1 MVSGSSILVAS
12 KEQVS
17 CDFNGE
23 SVILNL
29 KNDSYYGLN
38 EVGTFVWDMIKEP
51 KTVSQIKDGI
61 LAKYEVDPNECERD
75 LLELV
80 NDLLANELV
89 QVSEEAN
96 NQVSRPFFAGER
108 SSDQSTYPALCGSSR
123 TVDLAVPRYE

>member
-12 KEQVS
+12 KEQLS

-51 KTVSQIKDGI
+51 KTLCQIKDAI
-61 LAKYEVDPNECERD
+61 LEKYEVSPDECERD

-80 NDLLANELV
+80 NDLMANELV

-96 NQVSRPFFAGER
+96 N
-108 SSDQSTYPALCGSSR
+108 
-123 TVDLAVPRYE
+123 

>member
-51 KTVSQIKDGI
+51 KTFCQIKDAI
-61 LAKYEVDPNECERD
+61 LTKYEVDPNECERD

-80 NDLLANELV
+80 NDLLANELA

-96 NQVSRPFFAGER
+96 NQISRPFF
-108 SSDQSTYPALCGSSR
+108 T
-123 TVDLAVPRYE
+123 